1 MLQPADQLNPG
12 TNAPGYMKQLD
23 ALRAFAV
30 LAVLWSH
37 YVPRKY
43 SFLGINLGEFGVR
56 LFFGLSGFLI
66 TGILLASRQRV
77 LSGSENIASA
87 LRQFYIRRSLRIFP
101 VFYATLAA
109 MFLLKIP
116 PVRET
121 FAWHVFYLSNF
132 YMAKVGSY
140 PGSVSHLWSL
150 AIEEQFYLFW
160 PWVILWLPRKYLFS
174 AILSLIVAGPLFRV
188 VGVLVNL
195 NDVANRVLTPAAF
208 DSLGCGC
215 LLAYLNGGQRN
226 LTPASRKFINAC
238 ISVGLPMLFIALVLG
253 YFAYDR
259 MMDTMLTNTAAAL
272 TFTWLVARAAE
283 GFRGVTGTV
292 LELRP
297 IVYLGKNQLRNLY
310 FSSFRTLCRFQS
322 VPESGIGFRLPQLA
336 AGCESSVLD
345 WHHDRFSRAFLA
357 VV

>member
-1 MLQPADQLNPG
+1 MPDLPSRCENTVGASAFAKEATFFLKEVLQPADQLNPG
-12 TNAPGYMKQLD
+12 TNAPGYIKQLD

-121 FAWHVFYLSNF
+121 FAW
-132 YMAKVGSY
+132 
-140 PGSVSHLWSL
+140 P
-150 AIEEQFYLFW
+150 
-160 PWVILWLPRKYLFS
+160 FS
-174 AILSLIVAGPLFRV
+174 TFP
-188 VGVLVNL
+188 
-195 NDVANRVLTPAAF
+195 
-208 DSLGCGC
+208 
-215 LLAYLNGGQRN
+215 
-226 LTPASRKFINAC
+226 
-238 ISVGLPMLFIALVLG
+238 
-253 YFAYDR
+253 
-259 MMDTMLTNTAAAL
+259 
-272 TFTWLVARAAE
+272 TFTWQRLAAIRVPLAIC
-283 GFRGVTGTV
+283 GRW
-292 LELRP
+292 R
-297 IVYLGKNQLRNLY
+297 LRNNFIY
-310 FSSFRTLCRFQS
+310 
-322 VPESGIGFRLPQLA
+322 SGPGLSCSCPANSCSPQ
-336 AGCESSVLD
+336 
-345 WHHDRFSRAFLA
+345 
-357 VV
+357 